1 MCNVKLC
8 LDDLVGG
15 ISEKAELIQR
25 DLVEPLALYYK
36 HYQSTNGELL
46 RQAQQFWNQLHQER
60 TQMLFAKEAYHN
72 HMFQMQQL
80 QMQYSEAAQNVFGS
94 ERKKDDA
101 HIGIQDKRLSQ

>member
-15 ISEKAELIQR
+15 VSEKAELIQR

-46 RQAQQFWNQLHQER
+46 RQAQQFWN
-60 TQMLFAKEAYHN
+60 
-72 HMFQMQQL
+72 
-80 QMQYSEAAQNVFGS
+80 
-94 ERKKDDA
+94 
-101 HIGIQDKRLSQ
+101 